1 MSFVRSAF
9 TFGTVDAKNLR
20 SILLVSES
28 VLTSLSAT
36 VFSET
41 LCVLTVKW
49 KY

>member
-1 MSFVRSAF
+1 MSSLRSAF
-9 TFGTVDAKNLR
+9 TLGTAEAKNLR
-20 SILLVSES
+20 SLLISVS

-41 LCVLTVKW
+41 LGILTVKW

>member
-1 MSFVRSAF
+1 MSLLRSAF
-9 TFGTVDAKNLR
+9 TLGTADAKNLR
-20 SILLVSES
+20 SLLISLS

-41 LCVLTVKW
+41 LGILTVKW